1 MENRKDGRL
10 VVVSGAAKGI
20 GRACVDLFVIRGWR
34 ALAIDLDEG
43 VATAFSETA
52 VTGLAV
58 DVTCERALR
67 AAFGDIG
74 SPITAVVNA
83 AGVFPPTSLTT
94 FDEAQYR
101 KVFDVNVLGSLLV
114 SREAVRTMPSGG
126 AIVNLCSTNGFVAR
140 PDQLLY
146 AASKAAILSI
156 TRSLAAELAPRQ
168 IRVNGIA
175 PGPVDTEGFRALPGR
190 AEKAA
195 QQVPLGRIQTAT
207 EVAELAYWLVEGAG
221 SQFITGET
229 VVSSGG
235 LFMR

>member
-1 MENRKDGRL
+1 METGEEGRL

-20 GRACVDLFVIRGWR
+20 GKSCVELFVERGWK
-34 ALAIDLDEG
+34 ALAIDLDKG
-43 VATAFSETA
+43 VGTAFSETA
-52 VTGLAV
+52 VTGIAV

-67 AAFGDIG
+67 SAFDDVG
-74 SPITAVVNA
+74 SPVTAVVNA

-101 KVFDVNVLGSLLV
+101 SIFDVNVLGSLLV
-114 SREAVRTMPSGG
+114 SREAVRSMPAGG

-146 AASKAAILSI
+146 AASKAAILSV
-156 TRSLAAELAPRQ
+156 TRSLAAELAPRR

-190 AEKAA
+190 AEQAERE
-195 QQVPLGRIQTAT
+195 VPLGRIQTAA
-207 EVAELAYWLVEGAG
+207 EVAELAYWLVEGSGA
-221 SQFITGET
+221 QFITGET
-229 VVSSGG
+229 IVSSGG